1 MNLLDLRE
9 PVSSWSHGAGLL
21 LALPGTL
28 WLWRRGRGDRT
39 KQLSLL
45 IYGLSLA
52 FCYGASALFHGVRVD
67 EQRLGV
73 FQRLDHVGI
82 FTLIA
87 GSYTPI
93 AWNLLR
99 GRWRRWTLG
108 LAWISAALGAAMH
121 QACGTVP
128 ICLSTALYMSMGWG
142 SILCCGEIARATS
155 RRALRPI
162 LVGGLLYSAGAVLNL
177 LEWPT
182 LWPGVFGPH
191 ELFHLFVLAG
201 SLAHFR
207 FILRV
212 VASSARPDAQTTV
225 PPRPEAIR
233 PTSVPRRPF
242 LLAHRDAGRRR
253 PGTIMVLP
261 DSAPTPRR

>member
-9 PVSSWSHGAGLL
+9 PVSAWSHGAGLL
-21 LALPGTL
+21 LALPGTVS
-28 WLWRRGRGDRT
+28 LWRRGDGCRAR
-39 KQLSLL
+39 QLSLL

-52 FCYGASALFHGVRVD
+52 FCYAASALFHGARVG
-67 EQRLGV
+67 EERLGA
-73 FQRLDHVGI
+73 FQRLDHIGI
-82 FTLIA
+82 FALIA

-108 LAWISAALGAAMH
+108 LAWLSATSGAALH

-128 ICLSTALYMSMGWG
+128 ICLSTALYLGMGWG
-142 SILCCGEIARATS
+142 AILCWSEIARATS

-207 FILRV
+207 FMLLV
-212 VASSARPDAQTTV
+212 VAPAGSPAARPRADAT
-225 PPRPEAIR
+225 RPI
-233 PTSVPRRPF
+233 TVPRRPF
-242 LLAHRDAGRRR
+242 LLATRAAGPPAPRTPSVR
-253 PGTIMVLP
+253 PTSTAIQ
-261 DSAPTPRR
+261 R

>member
-9 PVSSWSHGAGLL
+9 PVSSWSHGAGFF

-28 WLWRRGRGDRT
+28 WLCRRGAGDRA

-52 FCYGASALFHGVRVD
+52 FCYAASALFHGVQVD

-82 FTLIA
+82 FALIA

-99 GRWRRWTLG
+99 GGWRRWTLG
-108 LAWISAALGAAMH
+108 LAWLSAAAGAAMH

-128 ICLSTALYMSMGWG
+128 IYLSTALYLSMGWG
-142 SILCCGEIARATS
+142 SILCCGEIVRATS
-155 RRALRPI
+155 RHALRPI
-162 LVGGLLYSAGAVLNL
+162 LVGGLLYSVGAVLNL

-201 SLAHFR
+201 SLTHFS
-207 FILRV
+207 FMLRV
-212 VASSARPDAQTTV
+212 VATSANSPERTTD
-225 PPRPEAIR
+225 PPRSETTR
-233 PTSVPRRPF
+233 PMTVPRRPF
-242 LLAHRDAGRRR
+242 LLMARGAGR
-253 PGTIMVLP
+253 PAPETTSVLP
-261 DSAPTPRR
+261 ASPVSDRR

>member
-9 PVSSWSHGAGLL
+9 PVSAWSHGAGLF
-21 LALPGTL
+21 LALPGTA
-28 WLWRRGRGDRT
+28 WLWWRGQGDRS
-39 KQLSLL
+39 KRISLL
-45 IYGLSLA
+45 VYGLSLA
-52 FCYGASALFHGVRVD
+52 FCYGASALFHGVRTD

-82 FTLIA
+82 LALIA
-87 GSYTPI
+87 GTYTPI

-108 LAWISAALGAAMH
+108 LVWLSATAGAALH

-128 ICLSTALYMSMGWG
+128 IYVSTALYLGMGWG
-142 SILCCGEIARATS
+142 SVLCCGEIARASS
-155 RRALRPI
+155 RRALRLI
-162 LVGGLLYSAGAVLNL
+162 LLGGLLYSGGAVLNL

-207 FILRV
+207 FMLRV
-212 VASSARPDAQTTV
+212 VAPTTLPAPQTDDGSHLASHRPMT
-225 PPRPEAIR
+225 
-233 PTSVPRRPF
+233 VPRRPF
-242 LLAHRDAGRRR
+242 LLMAR
-253 PGTIMVLP
+253 PAPESSPVLP
-261 DSAPTPRR
+261 TAPTPRSH